1 MCVRRDLQSALVAQ
15 YMSRGRGKIDRVFV
29 QFCLRHFDMKKNLFE
44 KRELLLLLQI
54 LVSIVFL
61 KPFARRDEVDIG
73 IVIVTTKNT

>member
-1 MCVRRDLQSALVAQ
+1 MRVRRDLQSALVAQ

>member
-1 MCVRRDLQSALVAQ
+1 MCSQRSAVRVGSAV
-15 YMSRGRGKIDRVFV
+15 YESWPWKDDRVFV

-44 KRELLLLLQI
+44 KRELAALLQI

>member
-1 MCVRRDLQSALVAQ
+1 
-15 YMSRGRGKIDRVFV
+15 MSRGRGKIDRVFV

-44 KRELLLLLQI
+44 KRELLLLLLQI